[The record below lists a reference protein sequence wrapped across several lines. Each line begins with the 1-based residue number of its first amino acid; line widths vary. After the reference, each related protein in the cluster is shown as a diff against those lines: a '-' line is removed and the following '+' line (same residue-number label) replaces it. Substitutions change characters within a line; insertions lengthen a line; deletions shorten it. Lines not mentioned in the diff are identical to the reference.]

1 MKKVGITTLY
11 HKTINYGGALQ
22 AYALQK
28 KIEEFGCECT
38 VIDCYSTAGKNKYE
52 RFKALGLKRS
62 IQVFGMKTV
71 YKVGIKLD
79 QIMRDGMNERHKL
92 FSEFLND
99 IPHTEPVDIKN
110 IYDLQDKFDIC
121 VTGSDQVWHPGIWND
136 AYLLRFARK
145 KVSYAASVGATE
157 FTNDQ
162 AEELSEALRGYS
174 AISVREKGAVQ
185 LIQNLTSVKIQKVLD
200 PTLLYTAQDWEKLV
214 CPVEVTKPYVF
225 MYAIDNHPAFRRA
238 VYKYCQSRK
247 IELITIPFN
256 QSHFKISDI
265 CYTDK
270 PLYAVGPRQWLWLIK
285 NAEMVFTD
293 SFHGSAFCLQFKK
306 DFWSFEAP
314 CDEGTAPDTKRIFS
328 LLSEFGLEDRIVDF
342 DDFPEMDS
350 IEKRIDYWDVGVKLN
365 ELRKESQD
373 FLMRALKV

>member
-79 QIMRDGMNERHKL
+79 QKMRDGMNERHKL

-185 LIQNLTSVKIQKVLD
+185 LIQNLTSVK
-200 PTLLYTAQDWEKLV
+200 
-214 CPVEVTKPYVF
+214 
-225 MYAIDNHPAFRRA
+225 
-238 VYKYCQSRK
+238 YKRC
-247 IELITIPFN
+247 
-256 QSHFKISDI
+256 
-265 CYTDK
+265 
-270 PLYAVGPRQWLWLIK
+270 
-285 NAEMVFTD
+285 
-293 SFHGSAFCLQFKK
+293 
-306 DFWSFEAP
+306 
-314 CDEGTAPDTKRIFS
+314 
-328 LLSEFGLEDRIVDF
+328 
-342 DDFPEMDS
+342 
-350 IEKRIDYWDVGVKLN
+350 
-365 ELRKESQD
+365 
-373 FLMRALKV
+373 